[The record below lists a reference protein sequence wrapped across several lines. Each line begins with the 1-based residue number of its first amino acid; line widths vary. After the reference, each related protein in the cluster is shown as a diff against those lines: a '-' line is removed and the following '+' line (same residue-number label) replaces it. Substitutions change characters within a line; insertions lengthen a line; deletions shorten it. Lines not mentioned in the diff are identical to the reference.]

1 MAFVF
6 LLNVSSV
13 QSSLINVSRFLSSSS
28 PAQSSFSPSQSGCS
42 PPRTSSSSPRP
53 GCSPPRAGC
62 SPPRTGCSPPRAD
75 CSPPRITFSPIRTTG
90 SPPSLQTASWSL
102 LRGPR
107 KLGHQRALVQG
118 NNENE
123 TELNRLVVLT
133 SIWILRNV
141 DCRQVAQLMVSS
153 YDPVLGK
160 TIWQCA
166 QCHYSSKL
174 RCACGEIYADKNG
187 SSDEENLIIVR
198 LFIIELWARSWL
210 WSLGWC

>member
-1 MAFVF
+1 M
-6 LLNVSSV
+6 

-28 PAQSSFSPSQSGCS
+28 PVQSSFSPSQPGCS
-42 PPRTSSSSPRP
+42 PPRTSSSSPRT

-62 SPPRTGCSPPRAD
+62 SPPRIGCSPPRAD
-75 CSPPRITFSPIRTTG
+75 CSPPRLTFSPA
-90 SPPSLQTASWSL
+90 QTASSPSSLRTGSWSSSA
-102 LRGPR
+102 RVPR

-123 TELNRLVVLT
+123 TELNRSVLLT
-133 SIWILRNV
+133 LLKSKKKSKTNLPQMLRNF

-174 RCACGEIYADKNG
+174 RW
-187 SSDEENLIIVR
+187 EN
-198 LFIIELWARSWL
+198 
-210 WSLGWC
+210 